1 MVACKPIMAIM
12 EPVHKKQGQANQC
25 HLPAVG
31 WRGGAAREV
40 YGTTPKE
47 KRRAQ
52 LAHALS
58 QEVTTVPPSRL
69 MALIGQALLWCGP
82 REVLCLHEPVAAALL
97 KLLSAYTFSV
107 HHT

>member
-1 MVACKPIMAIM
+1 
-12 EPVHKKQGQANQC
+12 
-25 HLPAVG
+25 
-31 WRGGAAREV
+31 V

-82 REVLCLHEPVAAALL
+82 RGRSCACMDPWLQLC
-97 KLLSAYTFSV
+97 
-107 HHT
+107 